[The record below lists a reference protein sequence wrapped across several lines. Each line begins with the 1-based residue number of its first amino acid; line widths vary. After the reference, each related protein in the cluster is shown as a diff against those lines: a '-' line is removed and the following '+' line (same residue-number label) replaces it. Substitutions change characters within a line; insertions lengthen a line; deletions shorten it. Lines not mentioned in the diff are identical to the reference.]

1 MTMSNNTEFLKVYK
15 QYESLLREQQIDIKT
30 VEDSS
35 DDKTSNR
42 LRICRQLRN
51 YLSHNDDNGFI
62 DISDE
67 QLKFITGLYNR
78 ELMKGDIVKKHV
90 KSPSSTTVDSKLCI
104 DVINMMLK
112 LKTDCLVIEL
122 PEPYVKSTRYVI
134 YDMHSV
140 LQYFLLHGKT
150 SKISDVK
157 SKVIKASCFASP
169 DTKMCDMSDDLIICT
184 DDGTKTG
191 KLIGIKY

>member
-1 MTMSNNTEFLKVYK
+1 MSNNTEFLKVYK

-51 YLSHNDDNGFI
+51 YLSHNDDNSFI
-62 DISDE
+62 DISDA
-67 QLKFITGLYNR
+67 QLKFMTGLYNR
-78 ELMKGDIVKKHV
+78 ELMKGDVVKKHV
-90 KSPSSTTVDSKLCI
+90 KSPNSTTVSTKLCI
-104 DVINMMLK
+104 DVLNMMTK
-112 LKTDCLVIEL
+112 LKSDCLVVEL
-122 PEPYVKSTRYVI
+122 SEPYIKDTRYVLYGM
-134 YDMHSV
+134 YDV
-140 LQYFLLHGKT
+140 LQYYLDKGK
-150 SKISDVK
+150 SAKLADVK
-157 SKVIKASCFASP
+157 SKPIKSSCFTSP
-169 DTKMCDMSDDLIICT
+169 EAKICDVPDGLIVCT